1 MESRELWGIGMGAF
15 VGAVWEWM
23 LLVTFVVLLLVLCL
37 LKFMGAV

>member
-23 LLVTFVVLLLVLCL
+23 LLETFGVLLVLCL
-37 LKFMGAV
+37 LKFVGAA